1 MKFDFTAREYKYLK
15 NEIMLTE
22 EDETIF
28 EMRNKGYSI
37 KQIALE
43 LHIGEATVDRHC
55 KKIWKKIVKAIL
67 RY

>member
-1 MKFDFTAREYKYLK
+1 MKFDFTAREYKYMK
-15 NEIMLTE
+15 NEIMLNE

-43 LHIGEATVDRHC
+43 LHICEATVDRHC
-55 KKIWKKIVKAIL
+55 KKYGKRL
-67 RY
+67 